1 LTAAGPTEPG
11 VSDVPDVPDMPDEA
25 PSVGETPSVGEALA
39 ANRAWWDAAVPVHLA
54 SDFYDVEG
62 WLAQGRGPR
71 AREAAVLGDV
81 HGLDLVHLQCH
92 FGKDTLAWARAGATV
107 TGLDFSPAAVDA
119 ARELADRAGIA
130 DRADFVC
137 APVTSAVDALGGRT
151 FDIVYVSLGALC
163 WLPAIDAWA
172 AQVAEL
178 LRPGG
183 RLFLH
188 EVHPLSMALADE
200 DLTVVYPYFEQAAPY
215 ANTETGTYADATA
228 TEALPGDTTYG
239 WNHGLGEI
247 VGALLGRGLR
257 LDLLDEHDW
266 TSFARFPWLV
276 ETGEEE
282 FVTPADRIRVPL
294 SFTLVASR
302 P

>member
-1 LTAAGPTEPG
+1 MAGPE
-11 VSDVPDVPDMPDEA
+11 DVP
-25 PSVGETPSVGEALA
+25 SVDDALA

-71 AREAAVLGDV
+71 PREVAVLGDV
-81 HGLDLVHLQCH
+81 TGLDLVHLQCH

-107 TGLDFSPAAVDA
+107 TGLDFSPAAIDA
-119 ARELADRAGIA
+119 ARALAERAGLA

-137 APVTSAVDALGGRT
+137 APVAGAVDALGART

-163 WLPAIDAWA
+163 WLPDIDGWST
-172 AQVAEL
+172 QVAAL
-178 LRPGG
+178 LRSGG

-188 EVHPLSMALADE
+188 EAHPLSLAMDGD

-215 ANTETGTYADATA
+215 PDAEPGTYADMTA
-228 TEALPGDTTYG
+228 VEALPGDITYG
-239 WNHGLGEI
+239 WNHSLGEI
-247 VGALLGRGLR
+247 VGALLARGLR
-257 LDLLDEHDW
+257 LDRLDEHDW

-282 FVTPADRIRVPL
+282 FVTPEGRVRVPL
-294 SFTLVASR
+294 SFTLMASR

>member
-1 LTAAGPTEPG
+1 VAGPG
-11 VSDVPDVPDMPDEA
+11 DVTTPD
-25 PSVGETPSVGEALA
+25 GALS

-54 SDFYDVEG
+54 SDFYDIEG
-62 WLAQGRGPR
+62 WLAEGRGPR
-71 AREAAVLGDV
+71 PREVAVLGDV
-81 HGLDLVHLQCH
+81 TGLDLVHLQCH

-107 TGLDFSPAAVDA
+107 TGLDFSPVAVEA
-119 ARELADRAGIA
+119 ARDLAARAGLADRAE
-130 DRADFVC
+130 FVC
-137 APVTSAVDALGGRT
+137 APVAAAVDALGART

-163 WLPAIDAWA
+163 WLPDIDEWA
-172 AQVAEL
+172 TQVAAL

-188 EVHPLSMALADE
+188 EAHPLSLALDGD
-200 DLTVVYPYFEQAAPY
+200 DLTVVSSYFEEAAPSPDS
-215 ANTETGTYADATA
+215 EPGTYADMTA
-228 TEALPGDTTYG
+228 TEALPGDPTYG
-239 WNHGLGEI
+239 WNHSLGEI
-247 VGALLGRGLR
+247 VGALLGRALR

-276 ETGEEE
+276 EADEEE
-282 FVTPADRIRVPL
+282 FVTPDGRVRVPL